1 MAEIGYALSSEEH
14 GPRALVE
21 YARRGEAAGFRSV
34 FISDHYHPWLES
46 QGESPFVWSVIGAIA
61 ATTELRIVTGV
72 TCPTIRIHPAILA
85 QAAATS
91 SLLAGGRFA
100 LGVGSGEALNEHILG
115 DRWPPAD
122 VRLEML
128 EEAVEVMRTLW
139 EGKEVTHR
147 GRYYTVENA
156 RLYSCPPEPPPVLV
170 SGFGAKSTALAAR
183 IGEGFISTAPDS
195 GPVTKYRQLGGQGP
209 AVAGMKVCWAEDEAS
224 AIKLAHDRWRS
235 TGVPGELSQ
244 ELPVPAHFEQ
254 ASQHVTPEMV
264 AAKISCGPD
273 PERHAAS
280 IQRYLDAGYDEV
292 YVTQIGEDQAGFLEA
307 FTEQIRPLL
316 AA

>member
-1 MAEIGYALSSEEH
+1 M
-14 GPRALVE
+14 
-21 YARRGEAAGFRSV
+21 
-34 FISDHYHPWLES
+34 
-46 QGESPFVWSVIGAIA
+46 IGAVA
-61 ATTELRIVTGV
+61 ATTQLRIVTGV

-91 SLLAGGRFA
+91 SLLAEGKFA

-122 VRLEML
+122 TRLEML
-128 EEAVEVMRTLW
+128 EEPVEVMRALW
-139 EGKEVTHR
+139 KGKEVTHR

-156 RLYSCPPEPPPVLV
+156 RIYSCPPEPPPVLV
-170 SGFGAKSTALAAR
+170 SGFGSKSTAVAAR
-183 IGEGFISTAPDS
+183 VGEGFISTAPDS
-195 GPVTKYRQLGGQGP
+195 QPVTTYRQLGGQGP
-209 AVAGMKVCWAEDEAS
+209 AVAGMKLCWAEDENTAV
-224 AIKLAHDRWRS
+224 KLAHDRWRS
-235 TGVPGELSQ
+235 AGIPGELSQ

-273 PERHAAS
+273 PQRHADS
-280 IQRYLDAGYDEV
+280 IRRYLDAGYDEV
-292 YVTQIGEDQAGFLEA
+292 YVTQIGEDQAGFLKA
-307 FTEQIRPLL
+307 FAEQIRPLL

>member
-14 GPRALVE
+14 GPRDLVE

-100 LGVGSGEALNEHILG
+100 MGVGSGEALNEHILG

-139 EGKEVTHR
+139 EGKEVTYR

-156 RLYSCPPEPPPVLV
+156 RVYSCPPEPPPVLV

-224 AIKLAHDRWRS
+224 AVKLAHDRWRS